1 MGLLHHSLI
10 LISPFLSI
18 KPLQVS
24 TGEAGEGDG
33 EEYSLCFTLL
43 LPQETNYAI
52 FVKAS
57 LLLPHCGPET
67 SLLADG
73 GAS

>member
-52 FVKAS
+52 FVKSISPPSPLWAPDIPFS
-57 LLLPHCGPET
+57 
-67 SLLADG
+67 
-73 GAS
+73 